1 MGDYPYRSSGYFNSI
16 SQTQQIIL
24 VSPHMWWG
32 LILEVL
38 MGKALTDVFTQLQ
51 GSLSKYYSDKKLEK
65 YETQVVKLSAK
76 YQVLTLE
83 ERHEPTYDSLC
94 KRGVELLKPG
104 NLKDE
109 NKLKYFLR
117 YCEAALYDFR
127 DDMKPLTMIMRSFMM
142 TTMFFYL
149 LTPQY
154 FGYILPLIMVVP
166 VFIGLR
172 GMKKRSL
179 NGLITGCT
187 IVPLALM
194 VGVVHFKSIFIAL
207 NTGYDAYVA
216 ELAGSYNFSLAFTS
230 GLLTTMNI
238 LAAVMLLAGVT
249 TAYLGLRH
257 NKMFL

>member
-1 MGDYPYRSSGYFNSI
+1 
-16 SQTQQIIL
+16 
-24 VSPHMWWG
+24 
-32 LILEVL
+32 

-51 GSLSKYYSDKKLEK
+51 GNLSKYYKEKKLEK
-65 YETQVVKLSAK
+65 YVTEVVNLEAK
-76 YQVLTLE
+76 YAVLEITE
-83 ERHEPTYDSLC
+83 AHVPTYDSLC

-127 DDMKPLTMIMRSFMM
+127 DDMKPLTMILRAFMV

-187 IVPLALM
+187 IVPLAIM

-207 NTGYDAYVA
+207 NTGYDAYIA
-216 ELAGSYNFSLAFTS
+216 ELAGIYNFSLSFTS

-238 LAAVMLLAGVT
+238 IAAIMLVAGAA
-249 TAYLGLRH
+249 TAYLGIRH